1 MSVKL
6 FSSTLVLNEILARY
20 SNLVV
25 HFPLSVLKIYPD
37 ISFWPTELL
46 LKDQLLCIYFPCMY
60 LLLFPCCFNILS
72 LCLVFVSLIS
82 VCLDVFLCEFI
93 LYGALCASWMWLTIS
108 FSMLGK
114 FSNIISSK
122 FFSYA
127 FFFSSSSVTPVIRM
141 LVHLILYQRFL
152 RLS

>member
-1 MSVKL
+1 MRFLLGTVIWLYIFPFQYLKYILPFPSGLQSCCWKI
-6 FSSTLVLNEILARY
+6 SCYAYGISLVC
-20 SNLVV
+20 
-25 HFPLSVLKIYPD
+25 
-37 ISFWPTELL
+37 T
-46 LKDQLLCIYFPCMY
+46 
-60 LLLFPCCFNILS
+60 CCFSLAAFNIFS

-93 LYGALCASWMWLTIS
+93 LYGVLCASWTWLTIS

-114 FSNIISSK
+114 FSNIIYSK

-127 FFFSSSSVTPVIRM
+127 FFFSSSSGTPVIRL